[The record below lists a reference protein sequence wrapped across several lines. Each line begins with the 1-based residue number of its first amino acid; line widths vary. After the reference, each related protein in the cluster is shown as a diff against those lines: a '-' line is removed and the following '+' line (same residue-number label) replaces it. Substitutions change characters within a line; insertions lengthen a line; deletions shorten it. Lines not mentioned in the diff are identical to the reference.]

1 MANAA
6 LRLEGTE
13 LTGRGLRTTVAYV
26 PAVDPALTEAV
37 RPIAEAAVAQLVA
50 AGMHAGDA
58 RMLLALKVAQAQA
71 DAEAYEREAARRGVL
86 AL

>member
-1 MANAA
+1 MTAPA

-13 LTGRGLRTTVAYV
+13 MTERGLRTTVAYV
-26 PAVDPALTEAV
+26 PAVDPALAEAV

-58 RMLLALKVAQAQA
+58 RLLLALRVAQAQA

>member
-1 MANAA
+1 MTATA
-6 LRLEGTE
+6 LRLDGTE
-13 LTGRGLRTTVAYV
+13 LTERGLRTTVAYV
-26 PAVDPALTEAV
+26 PTVDPALAEAV

-58 RMLLALKVAQAQA
+58 RLMLALRVAQAQA
-71 DAEAYEREAARRGVL
+71 DAEAYEREARRRGVL